1 LGIVLNHRFFISPF
15 ALPVIFFGGVILA
28 GALLLCLPVS
38 TTGGTISWTD
48 ALFTATSATCV
59 TGLVVVDTGAYFTLF
74 GQSVILALIQAGGL
88 GIITITSLFF
98 YLWRRRIPLK
108 DRIAVGQSLLND
120 PSFQLGRFLILIAVY
135 TLVIEAAG
143 AVMIHVSA
151 AGDFS
156 IYASV
161 FHSVSAF
168 CNAGFSLFSGNLAPW
183 RGNLPV
189 NLSFMILIILG
200 GLGFAVLVEL
210 FEWSSGR
217 LPFASKRKPR
227 KLSWYARVVL
237 SATLFLL
244 LIGWAGIYVG
254 EFKGLDQAVST
265 PESLLAALFQSV
277 TCRTAGFNTLSLGEA
292 ANVTLFIMIGLIYIG
307 GAPGSCAGGIKVT
320 TFRALMA
327 YAAAQLK
334 GRKQAV
340 VGRFAVSEDTLNK
353 SFLLLFFSIAVI
365 IAALL
370 VLNFTEGGEMPHPQT
385 RGLFLE
391 ILFEVVS
398 AFGTAGLSMGL
409 TPHLTLPGKLV
420 ITGLM
425 FVGRLGPILFL
436 AVIQSYQ
443 QPRFY
448 RRAEEG
454 MLIG

>member
-1 LGIVLNHRFFISPF
+1 LGIALNHRFFISPF
-15 ALPVIFFGGVILA
+15 ALPVIFFGGGILA

-38 TTGGTISWTD
+38 TTGGAISWTD

-108 DRIAVGQSLLND
+108 DRITVGQSLLND

-151 AGDFS
+151 GGDFS

-189 NLSFMILIILG
+189 NFSFMILIILG

-217 LPFASKRKPR
+217 LPFGSKRKPR

-277 TCRTAGFNTLSLGEA
+277 TCRTAGFNTISLGEA
-292 ANVTLFIMIGLIYIG
+292 ANVTLFIMIGLMYIG

-340 VGRFAVSEDTLNK
+340 VGRFAVSDDTLNK
-353 SFLLLFFSIAVI
+353 SFLLLVFSIAVI

-409 TPHLTLPGKLV
+409 TPHLSLPGKLV

-443 QPRFY
+443 QPMFY